1 MWGFTHFTSNIQESQ
16 FFQIINVIC
25 SQQRYNKNSTFLDK
39 NREESFNFFLFF
51 PQLRLA
57 QTRDALA

>member
-1 MWGFTHFTSNIQESQ
+1 VWGLTHFTSNMQESQ
-16 FFQIINVIC
+16 FFQTINVIC

-51 PQLRLA
+51 P
-57 QTRDALA
+57 